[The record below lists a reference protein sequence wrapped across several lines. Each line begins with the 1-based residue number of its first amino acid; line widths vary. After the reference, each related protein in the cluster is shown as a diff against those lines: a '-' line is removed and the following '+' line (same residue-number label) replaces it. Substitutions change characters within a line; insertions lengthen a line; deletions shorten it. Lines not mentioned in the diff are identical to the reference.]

1 MIWEKYKYM
10 LGLCKVIWN
19 RSWTLNNLFNLQ
31 KNDEMMDGSDLIIF
45 FNFMCQLLL
54 KVIEEINKDESL

>member
-1 MIWEKYKYM
+1 
-10 LGLCKVIWN
+10 
-19 RSWTLNNLFNLQ
+19 
-31 KNDEMMDGSDLIIF
+31 MDGSDLIIF